1 MYFMGIVMSTN
12 GNCDHASLCP
22 PSLSPSSSLSLCL
35 SVCLSVSLSLSF
47 THPLPLSLS
56 RRAVALLATR
66 DIAKGEEIYSSYFT
80 VATS

>member
-12 GNCDHASLCP
+12 GNCDHASLY
-22 PSLSPSSSLSLCL
+22 
-35 SVCLSVSLSLSF
+35 
-47 THPLPLSLS
+47 PLPLSLS
-56 RRAVALLATR
+56 VSVCLFVSLSHIHSPPPLSLSFSRRVVALLATR